1 MLAFGLPAPKGVAE
15 EVEAGVL
22 RLGSTVRV
30 LAVHDLRL
38 VGVQLQSNG
47 PEPLGEV
54 SQQISG
60 LTLGCAVDD
69 RVVSKAVVEPGPGPR
84 WLVPETLEL
93 VHCPPNEVG
102 VNAPHKEVQLGA
114 VEGPVVVD
122 PASDLGIDVLSEP
135 GQIRSTA
142 PPEMPAPDLLANS
155 LLGLGAHG
163 W

>member
-30 LAVHDLRL
+30 LAVHSLRL

-69 RVVSKAVVEPGPGPR
+69 RVVSKALEWAARILPDQPHVERVVHE
-84 WLVPETLEL
+84 
-93 VHCPPNEVG
+93 EVG
-102 VNAPHKEVQLGA
+102 QH
-114 VEGPVVVD
+114 
-122 PASDLGIDVLSEP
+122 
-135 GQIRSTA
+135 R
-142 PPEMPAPDLLANS
+142 
-155 LLGLGAHG
+155 
-163 W
+163 